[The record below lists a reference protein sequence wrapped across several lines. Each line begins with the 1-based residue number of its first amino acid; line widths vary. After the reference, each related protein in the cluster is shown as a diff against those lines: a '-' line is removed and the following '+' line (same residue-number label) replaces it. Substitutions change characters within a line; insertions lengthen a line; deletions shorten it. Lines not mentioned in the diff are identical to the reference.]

1 MWPEWW
7 DWELAFTGHAELRMM
22 QRSVTELVRC
32 PRNAPPREWLFAQR
46 RTRAVHGRNGQHGQ
60 PWIVIVEPDF
70 EERVLVIVTAY
81 ERGR

>member
-22 QRSVTELVRC
+22 QRSVTELDVR
-32 PRNAPPREWLFAQR
+32 AMLH
-46 RTRAVHGRNGQHGQ
+46 RASGYSPSVVPGRFMVETAQHGQ
-60 PWIVIVEPDF
+60 PWVVIVGPDF